1 MKLKKI
7 AGLMMTCVMAVSCL
21 AVSASAAELE
31 EQAMS
36 IEGSEN
42 VYVVGGVATL
52 RSEEIGSIDDLLPIE
67 EGIMPLAKGE
77 LSAGKGYTYGS
88 VSISAGQK
96 ITISGSYTPTNAK
109 LQVGYV
115 NSSGTVTYV
124 INQEALRL
132 SGVFNTPIPVLP
144 PERDKALDKVKEP
157 PRTSRSL
164 EREER

>member
-7 AGLMMTCVMAVSCL
+7 AGLMMACVMAVSCL

-109 LQVGYV
+109 LRVGYV

-124 INQEALRL
+124 TLTGG
-132 SGVFNTPIPVLP
+132 SGSHTFSVNKTGTYQIYVGNPSSYDVEFDVSYIVT
-144 PERDKALDKVKEP
+144 
-157 PRTSRSL
+157 
-164 EREER
+164 

>member
-7 AGLMMTCVMAVSCL
+7 AGLMMACVMAVSCL

-132 SGVFNTPIPVLP
+132 SGVFNTPIPAQP
-144 PERDKALDKVKEP
+144 PEREKALDKVKEP
-157 PRTSRSL
+157 PRVCRSL

>member
-7 AGLMMTCVMAVSCL
+7 AGLMMACVMAVSCL

-36 IEGSEN
+36 IVGNEN
-42 VYVVGGVATL
+42 VYAVSDMATL
-52 RSEEIGSIDDLLPIE
+52 SSEEIGNIDDLLPIE
-67 EGIMPLAKGE
+67 EGIMPLASGE

-124 INQEALRL
+124 TLTGG
-132 SGVFNTPIPVLP
+132 SGSHTFSVSKTGTYQIYVGNPSSYDVEFDVSYIVT
-144 PERDKALDKVKEP
+144 
-157 PRTSRSL
+157 
-164 EREER
+164 

>member
-7 AGLMMTCVMAVSCL
+7 AGLMMACVMAVSCL

-31 EQAMS
+31 GQAMS

-124 INQEALRL
+124 TLTGVSGSHTFSVNKTGPYQIAEGNL
-132 SGVFNTPIPVLP
+132 SSYDVTFDVCYIVL
-144 PERDKALDKVKEP
+144 
-157 PRTSRSL
+157 
-164 EREER
+164 

>member
-7 AGLMMTCVMAVSCL
+7 AGLMMACVMAVSCL

-109 LQVGYV
+109 LQVGYA

-124 INQEALRL
+124 M
-132 SGVFNTPIPVLP
+132 VLMICWP
-144 PERDKALDKVKEP
+144 
-157 PRTSRSL
+157 S
-164 EREER
+164 